1 MQLAQF
7 PAKPILY
14 NAAAMSEFR
23 FNRVTGDW
31 VIIASERA
39 RRPEEYIIR
48 MNRRDVPSHIS
59 TCPFCVGN
67 EDATHP
73 VFSEPADGA
82 WAVRVIRNRFP
93 ALEPEF
99 DHEVSGDIMDRRMTG
114 AGYHEVLVEHH
125 EHNRYLYDQSTEGVN
140 RVLTAMKRRYNE
152 IGADER
158 MSLVVL
164 FKNHGASAGSSLDHP
179 HCQIMATP
187 VMPNDVRRRTQ
198 DARQFFDENGY
209 CLFCGMI
216 EDELKQGARIIHRS
230 SNFVSF
236 VPFAAISPFHIWLMP
251 LRHSPDFGTTT
262 DEELADLSSHI
273 RRLLRKIYFGL
284 DDPDFNF
291 VVRSILERSSDVR
304 SFHWYMSFIPRV
316 AQPAGFELGSG
327 MYINA
332 SVPEKSAEFLR
343 NINAG

>member
-1 MQLAQF
+1 
-7 PAKPILY
+7 
-14 NAAAMSEFR
+14 MSEFR

-39 RRPEEYIIR
+39 RRPEDYILR
-48 MNRRDVPSHIS
+48 MNRRDMPSHVS

-67 EDATHP
+67 ETATES
-73 VFSEPADGA
+73 VFSEPSEGA
-82 WAVRVIRNRFP
+82 WSVRVIKNQFP
-93 ALEPEF
+93 ALQPDVE
-99 DHEVSGDIMDRRMTG
+99 HMVSGGPMDRRMTG
-114 AGYHEVLVEHH
+114 SGYHEVLIEHQ
-125 EHNRYLYDQSTEGVN
+125 EHNHYLFDQSADEVR
-140 RVLTAMKRRYNE
+140 RVLGAMRRRYNE
-152 IGADER
+152 IGADNSI
-158 MSLVVL
+158 SLVVM

-216 EDELKQGARIIHRS
+216 EDEMKHGARIIHRS
-230 SNFVSF
+230 SSFVSF
-236 VPFAAISPFHIWLMP
+236 VPFAAISPFHLWLMP
-251 LRHSPDFGTTT
+251 LRHSPDFGTLT
-262 DEELADLSSHI
+262 DDELTDLSTHI

-291 VVRSILERSSDVR
+291 VIRSILERSSDIR

-327 MYINA
+327 MFINA
-332 SVPEKSAEFLR
+332 SIPEKCAEFLR
-343 NINAG
+343 NINGG